1 MLKMFMSI
9 RRQDVTNAIKGEM
22 RVEKDKNPKA
32 TYCSTS
38 PDLLKRWSQFHD
50 VLYKTNTQL

>member
-1 MLKMFMSI
+1 MFMSI

-22 RVEKDKNPKA
+22 RVEKDNNPKA
-32 TYCSTS
+32 TYSSTS

-50 VLYKTNTQL
+50 VLYKINTQL